1 MRILLTLIFYVLT
14 SFSLRAEI
22 LSATTTGRTVN
33 TGINQELL
41 TKRATANAIEN
52 FLLHNGAKIKAITI
66 VEDGEIA
73 FDQIRINSEHRL
85 LGFDIMQH
93 KATTEYTEVTLKVYY
108 GKIGP
113 SQPCRD
119 RKKLGIQLT
128 GITANLSPN
137 APAFLIHM
145 KKSLHEG
152 IKNLAADMEFVAI
165 ENGPGSVGQSKF
177 AFDYA
182 TLAAAQTTNRETVNA
197 DTLAIKLQIMQA
209 NDANQINVNFH
220 TSSSNKKLEKDIATV
235 TTNTELSM
243 LAAPLFVNR
252 VPRSRSEVMSD
263 LLTPYLNEFSEVIN
277 RITCEP
283 VSTPLVKQGN
293 QYRVKI
299 GSRDGV
305 NKNSI
310 FLFENG
316 QTSGF
321 GVRKL
326 LKTETQLIPLQ
337 SIFPVE
343 PEDGALL
350 YLVK

>member
-1 MRILLTLIFYVLT
+1 MRILLTLIFYLLT
-14 SFSLRAEI
+14 SFSLRAEM
-22 LSATTTGRTVN
+22 LSATTTGLTLN

-73 FDQIRINSEHRL
+73 FDQIRINTEHRL
-85 LGFDIMQH
+85 LGFDILKH
-93 KATTEYTEVTLKVYY
+93 HATTEYTEVTLKVYY

-128 GITANLSPN
+128 GVTANLSYN
-137 APAFLIHM
+137 APAFLINIQ
-145 KKSLHEG
+145 KSLHEG
-152 IKNLAADMEFVAI
+152 IKNLAADMEFVTI
-165 ENGPGSVGQSKF
+165 EEGSGSAGQSNF

-182 TLAAAQTTNRETVNA
+182 TLASAQTTKRETVNA
-197 DTLAIKLQIMQA
+197 DTLAIKLQIIQVNGA
-209 NDANQINVNFH
+209 DQINVNFH
-220 TSSSNKKLEKDIATV
+220 TSSSNKKLEKDIGIV
-235 TTNTELSM
+235 TTNTEIST
-243 LAAPLFVNR
+243 LAAPFFINR
-252 VPRSRSEVMSD
+252 VPRSRRDVISE
-263 LLTPYLNEFSEVIN
+263 LLTPYLNELSKVLN
-277 RITCEP
+277 RISCEP
-283 VSTPLVKQGN
+283 VSTTLVKEGN

-299 GSRDGV
+299 GSKDGV

-321 GVRKL
+321 GVKKL
-326 LKTETQLIPLQ
+326 LETETQLIPLQ

-343 PEDGALL
+343 PKDGALL

>member
-1 MRILLTLIFYVLT
+1 MRIFLTLIFYVLT

-22 LSATTTGRTVN
+22 LSATTTGRTIN

-85 LGFDIMQH
+85 LGFDILQH
-93 KATTEYTEVTLKVYY
+93 KASTEYTEVTLKVYY

-113 SQPCRD
+113 PQQCRD
-119 RKKLGIQLT
+119 RKKLGIRLT
-128 GITANLSPN
+128 GVTANLAPN
-137 APAFLIHM
+137 APAFLIHI

-152 IKNLAADMEFVAI
+152 IKNLGADMEFVTI
-165 ENGPGSVGQSKF
+165 ENGPSSVGQSKF

-182 TLAAAQTTNRETVNA
+182 TLAAAQTTKRETVNA
-197 DTLAIKLQIMQA
+197 DTLAIKLEIMQVSV
-209 NDANQINVNFH
+209 ANQVNVNFH
-220 TSSSNKKLEKDIATV
+220 TSSSNKKLETDIGIV
-235 TTNTELSM
+235 TTNAELSM
-243 LAAPLFVNR
+243 LAAPFFVNR

-263 LLTPYLNEFSEVIN
+263 LVTPYLSEFSKVIN

-283 VSTPLVKQGN
+283 VSTPLVKEGN

-299 GSRDGV
+299 GSKDGV
-305 NKNSI
+305 NKNSV

-326 LKTETQLIPLQ
+326 LETETQLIPLQ

-343 PEDGALL
+343 PKDGALL

>member
-1 MRILLTLIFYVLT
+1 MRIFLTLIFYVLT

-22 LSATTTGRTVN
+22 LSATTTGRTIN

-73 FDQIRINSEHRL
+73 FDQIRINTEHRL
-85 LGFDIMQH
+85 LGFDILQH
-93 KATTEYTEVTLKVYY
+93 KASTEYTEVTLKVYY

-113 SQPCRD
+113 SQQCRD
-119 RKKLGIQLT
+119 RKKLGIRLT
-128 GITANLSPN
+128 GVTANLAPN
-137 APAFLIHM
+137 APAFLIHI

-152 IKNLAADMEFVAI
+152 IKNLGADMEFVTI
-165 ENGPGSVGQSKF
+165 ENGPSSVGQSKF

-182 TLAAAQTTNRETVNA
+182 TLAAAQTTKRETVNA
-197 DTLAIKLQIMQA
+197 DTLAIKLEIMQV
-209 NDANQINVNFH
+209 NGANQVNVNFH
-220 TSSSNKKLEKDIATV
+220 TSSSNNKLETDIGV
-235 TTNTELSM
+235 MTTSTELSM
-243 LAAPLFVNR
+243 LAPPFFINR
-252 VPRSRSEVMSD
+252 VPRSRREVMSE
-263 LLTPYLNEFSEVIN
+263 LLTPYLHELSKVLN
-277 RITCEP
+277 RISCEP
-283 VSTPLVKQGN
+283 VSTTLVKEGN

-299 GSRDGV
+299 GSKNGV

-326 LKTETQLIPLQ
+326 LETETQLIPLQ

-343 PEDGALL
+343 PKDGALL

>member
-1 MRILLTLIFYVLT
+1 MRILLTLIFYLLT
-14 SFSLRAEI
+14 SFSLRAEM
-22 LSATTTGRTVN
+22 LSATTTGLTLN

-73 FDQIRINSEHRL
+73 FDQIRINTEHRL
-85 LGFDIMQH
+85 LGFDILKH
-93 KATTEYTEVTLKVYY
+93 NATTEYTEVTLKVYY

-119 RKKLGIQLT
+119 RKKLGIQLI
-128 GITANLSPN
+128 GVTANLSYN
-137 APAFLIHM
+137 APAFLIHIQ
-145 KKSLHEG
+145 KSLHEG
-152 IKNLAADMEFVAI
+152 IKNLAADMEFVTI
-165 ENGPGSVGQSKF
+165 EDGPGSAGQSNF
-177 AFDYA
+177 TFDYA
-182 TLAAAQTTNRETVNA
+182 TLASAQTTTRETVNA
-197 DTLAIKLQIMQA
+197 DTLAINLQIIQVNGA
-209 NDANQINVNFH
+209 DQINVNFH
-220 TSSSNKKLEKDIATV
+220 TSSSNKKLEKDIGIV
-235 TTNTELSM
+235 TTNTEIST
-243 LAAPLFVNR
+243 LAAPFFINR
-252 VPRSRSEVMSD
+252 VPRSRRDVISELV
-263 LLTPYLNEFSEVIN
+263 TPYLNELSKVLN
-277 RITCEP
+277 RISCEP
-283 VSTPLVKQGN
+283 VSTTLVKEGN

-299 GSRDGV
+299 GSKDGV

-321 GVRKL
+321 GVKKL

-343 PEDGALL
+343 PKDGALL
-350 YLVK
+350 YLIK

>member
-1 MRILLTLIFYVLT
+1 MRIFLTLIFYVLT

-22 LSATTTGRTVN
+22 LSATTTGRTIN

-73 FDQIRINSEHRL
+73 FDQIRINTEHRL
-85 LGFDIMQH
+85 LGFDILQH
-93 KATTEYTEVTLKVYY
+93 KASTEYTEVTLKVYY

-113 SQPCRD
+113 SQQCRD
-119 RKKLGIQLT
+119 RKKLGIRLT
-128 GITANLSPN
+128 GVTANLAPN
-137 APAFLIHM
+137 APAFLIHI

-152 IKNLAADMEFVAI
+152 IKNLGADMEFVTI
-165 ENGPGSVGQSKF
+165 ENGPSSVGQSKF
-177 AFDYA
+177 AFDYNI
-182 TLAAAQTTNRETVNA
+182 LAAAQTTKRETVNA
-197 DTLAIKLQIMQA
+197 DTLAIKLEIMQV
-209 NDANQINVNFH
+209 NGANQVNVNFH
-220 TSSSNKKLEKDIATV
+220 TSSSNKKLETDIGIV
-235 TTNTELSM
+235 TANTELSM
-243 LAAPLFVNR
+243 LAPPFFINR
-252 VPRSRSEVMSD
+252 VPRSRREVMSE
-263 LLTPYLNEFSEVIN
+263 LLTPYLHELSKVLN
-277 RITCEP
+277 RISCEP
-283 VSTPLVKQGN
+283 VSTTLVKEGN

-299 GSRDGV
+299 GSKNGV

-326 LKTETQLIPLQ
+326 LETETQLIPLQ

-343 PEDGALL
+343 PKDGALL

>member
-1 MRILLTLIFYVLT
+1 MRIILTLIFYLFT

-22 LSATTTGRTVN
+22 LSATTTGRTLN

-66 VEDGEIA
+66 VEDGAIA
-73 FDQIRINSEHRL
+73 FDQIRVNSEHRL
-85 LGFDIMQH
+85 LGFDILQH
-93 KATTEYTEVTLKVYY
+93 KATTEYTEVALKVYF
-108 GKIGP
+108 GKIGS
-113 SQPCRD
+113 SQKCRD
-119 RKKLGIQLT
+119 RKKLGIRLT
-128 GITANLSPN
+128 GVTANLSPY

-145 KKSLHEG
+145 KKSLHDG
-152 IKNLAADMEFVAI
+152 IKNLAADMEFVTI
-165 ENGPGSVGQSKF
+165 EDGPGSVSQSNF

-182 TLAAAQTTNRETVNA
+182 TLASAQTTKRETVNA
-197 DTLAIKLQIMQA
+197 DTLAIKLQIIQVNGA
-209 NDANQINVNFH
+209 DQINVNFH
-220 TSSSNKKLEKDIATV
+220 TSSSNKKLEKDIGIV
-235 TTNTELSM
+235 TTNTEISM
-243 LAAPLFVNR
+243 LAAPFFINR
-252 VPRSRSEVMSD
+252 VPRSRRDVISE
-263 LLTPYLNEFSEVIN
+263 LLTPYLNELSKVLN
-277 RITCEP
+277 RISCEP
-283 VSTPLVKQGN
+283 VSTTLVKEGN

-299 GSRDGV
+299 GSKDGV

-326 LKTETQLIPLQ
+326 LETETQLIPLQ

-343 PEDGALL
+343 PKDGALL
-350 YLVK
+350 YLVE

>member
-1 MRILLTLIFYVLT
+1 MRILLTLIFYLLT
-14 SFSLRAEI
+14 SFSLRAEM
-22 LSATTTGRTVN
+22 LSATTTGLTLN

-85 LGFDIMQH
+85 LGFDILKH
-93 KATTEYTEVTLKVYY
+93 HATTEYTEVTLKVYY

-128 GITANLSPN
+128 GVTANLSYN
-137 APAFLIHM
+137 APAFLINIQ
-145 KKSLHEG
+145 KSLHEG
-152 IKNLAADMEFVAI
+152 IKNLAADMEFVTI
-165 ENGPGSVGQSKF
+165 EEGSGSAGQSNF

-182 TLAAAQTTNRETVNA
+182 TLASAQTTKRETVNA
-197 DTLAIKLQIMQA
+197 DTLAIKLQIIQVNGA
-209 NDANQINVNFH
+209 DQINVNFH
-220 TSSSNKKLEKDIATV
+220 TSSSNKKLEKDIGIV
-235 TTNTELSM
+235 TTNTEIST
-243 LAAPLFVNR
+243 LAAPFFINR
-252 VPRSRSEVMSD
+252 VPRSRRDVISE
-263 LLTPYLNEFSEVIN
+263 LLTPYLNELSKVLN
-277 RITCEP
+277 RVSCEP
-283 VSTPLVKQGN
+283 VSTNLVKEGN

-299 GSRDGV
+299 GSKDGV

-321 GVRKL
+321 GVKKL
-326 LKTETQLIPLQ
+326 LETETQLIPLQ

-343 PEDGALL
+343 PKDGALL

>member
-22 LSATTTGRTVN
+22 LSATTTGRTIN

-73 FDQIRINSEHRL
+73 FDQIQINTEHRL
-85 LGFDIMQH
+85 LGFDVLQH
-93 KATTEYTEVTLKVYY
+93 EATTEYTEVTLKVYY

-119 RKKLGIQLT
+119 RKKLEIQLT
-128 GITANLSPN
+128 GVTAHLSPN
-137 APAFLIHM
+137 APAFLIHI

-152 IKNLAADMEFVAI
+152 VKNLAADMEFVRI
-165 ENGPGSVGQSKF
+165 EDGPTSVSQSKF
-177 AFDYA
+177 AFDYG
-182 TLAAAQTTNRETVNA
+182 TLASAQTTKTETVNT
-197 DTLAIKLQIMQA
+197 DTLAIKLQIMQV

-220 TSSSNKKLEKDIATV
+220 TSSSNKKLETDIGNV

-243 LAAPLFVNR
+243 LAAPFFVKR
-252 VPRSRSEVMSD
+252 VPRSRSEVMSE
-263 LLTPYLNEFSEVIN
+263 LLAPYLNEFSKVLN
-277 RITCEP
+277 RISCEP
-283 VSTPLVKQGN
+283 VSTTLLKEGN

-299 GSRDGV
+299 GSKDGV

-326 LKTETQLIPLQ
+326 LETETQLIPLQ

-343 PEDGALL
+343 PKDGALL

>member
-1 MRILLTLIFYVLT
+1 MRILLTLIFYLLT
-14 SFSLRAEI
+14 SFSLRAEM
-22 LSATTTGRTVN
+22 LSATTTGLTLN

-73 FDQIRINSEHRL
+73 FDQIRINTEHRL
-85 LGFDIMQH
+85 LGFDILKH
-93 KATTEYTEVTLKVYY
+93 HATTEYTEVTLKVYY

-128 GITANLSPN
+128 GVTANLSYN
-137 APAFLIHM
+137 APAFLINIQ
-145 KKSLHEG
+145 KSLHEG
-152 IKNLAADMEFVAI
+152 IKNLAADMEFVTI
-165 ENGPGSVGQSKF
+165 EEGSGSAGQSNF

-182 TLAAAQTTNRETVNA
+182 TLASAQTTKRETVNA
-197 DTLAIKLQIMQA
+197 DTLAIKLQIIQVNGA
-209 NDANQINVNFH
+209 DQINVNFH
-220 TSSSNKKLEKDIATV
+220 TSSSNKKLEKDIGIV
-235 TTNTELSM
+235 TTNTEIST
-243 LAAPLFVNR
+243 LAAPFFINR
-252 VPRSRSEVMSD
+252 VPRSRRDVISE
-263 LLTPYLNEFSEVIN
+263 LLTPYLNELSKVLN
-277 RITCEP
+277 RISCEP
-283 VSTPLVKQGN
+283 VSTPLVKEGN

-299 GSRDGV
+299 GSKDGV

-321 GVRKL
+321 GVKKL
-326 LKTETQLIPLQ
+326 LETETQLIPLQ

-343 PEDGALL
+343 PKDGALL

>member
-1 MRILLTLIFYVLT
+1 M
-14 SFSLRAEI
+14 
-22 LSATTTGRTVN
+22 LSATTTGLTLN

-73 FDQIRINSEHRL
+73 FDQIRINTEHRL
-85 LGFDIMQH
+85 LGFDILKH
-93 KATTEYTEVTLKVYY
+93 HATTEYTEVTLKVYY

-128 GITANLSPN
+128 GVTANLSYN
-137 APAFLIHM
+137 APAFLINIQ
-145 KKSLHEG
+145 KSLHEG
-152 IKNLAADMEFVAI
+152 IKNLAADMEFVTI
-165 ENGPGSVGQSKF
+165 EEGSGSAGQSNF

-182 TLAAAQTTNRETVNA
+182 TLASAQTTKRETVNA
-197 DTLAIKLQIMQA
+197 DTLAIKLQIIQVNGA
-209 NDANQINVNFH
+209 DQINVNFH
-220 TSSSNKKLEKDIATV
+220 TSSSNKKLEKDIGIV
-235 TTNTELSM
+235 TTNTEIST
-243 LAAPLFVNR
+243 LAAPFFINR
-252 VPRSRSEVMSD
+252 VPRSRRDVISE
-263 LLTPYLNEFSEVIN
+263 LLTPYLNELSKVLN
-277 RITCEP
+277 RISCEP
-283 VSTPLVKQGN
+283 VSTPLVKEGN

-299 GSRDGV
+299 GSKGGV

-343 PEDGALL
+343 PKDGALL

>member
-1 MRILLTLIFYVLT
+1 MRTILILIFYIFT
-14 SFSLRAEI
+14 SLSVRAEL
-22 LSATTTGRTVN
+22 LSATTTGRTIN

-85 LGFDIMQH
+85 LGFDILQH
-93 KATTEYTEVTLKVYY
+93 DAKTEYTEVTLKVYY

-113 SQPCRD
+113 SQQCRD
-119 RKKLGIQLT
+119 RNKLGIQLT
-128 GITANLSPN
+128 GVTANLSPY
-137 APAFLIHM
+137 APAFLIHI

-152 IKNLAADMEFVAI
+152 IKNLAADMEFVTI
-165 ENGPGSVGQSKF
+165 EDGPRAVGESKF

-182 TLAAAQTTNRETVNA
+182 TLASAQTTKREILNA
-197 DTLAIKLQIMQA
+197 DTLALKLEIMQV
-209 NDANQINVNFH
+209 NGANQIKVNFH
-220 TSSSNKKLEKDIATV
+220 TSSSNKKIETDIGIV

-243 LAAPLFVNR
+243 LAAPFFVNR
-252 VPRSRSEVMSD
+252 VPRSRSEVMSE
-263 LLTPYLNEFSEVIN
+263 LLTPYLNELSKVLN
-277 RITCEP
+277 RISCEP
-283 VSTPLVKQGN
+283 VSATLVKEGN

-299 GSRDGV
+299 GSKDGV

-326 LKTETQLIPLQ
+326 LETETQLIPLQ

-343 PEDGALL
+343 PKDGALL

>member
-22 LSATTTGRTVN
+22 LSATTTGRTIN

-73 FDQIRINSEHRL
+73 FDQLRINTEHQL
-85 LGFDIMQH
+85 LGFDVLQH

-119 RKKLGIQLT
+119 RKKLGIHLT
-128 GITANLSPN
+128 GVTANLAPN
-137 APAFLIHM
+137 APAFLIHI

-152 IKNLAADMEFVAI
+152 IKNLASDMEFVTI
-165 ENGPGSVGQSKF
+165 EDSPGSVGQSQF

-182 TLAAAQTTNRETVNA
+182 TLASAQTTKRETVNA
-197 DTLAIKLQIMQA
+197 DTLEIKLQIVQA
-209 NDANQINVNFH
+209 NDANQITVNFH
-220 TSSSNKKLEKDIATV
+220 TSSSNKKLAKDIGTV

-243 LAAPLFVNR
+243 LAAPFFVNR
-252 VPRSRSEVMSD
+252 VPRSRSEVMSE
-263 LLTPYLNEFSEVIN
+263 LITPYLYKFNTALN
-277 RITCEP
+277 RIACEP
-283 VSTPLVKQGN
+283 LSTTLVKEGN
-293 QYRVKI
+293 QYHVKV
-299 GSRDGV
+299 GSKDGV
-305 NKNSI
+305 KKSSI

-326 LKTETQLIPLQ
+326 LETEAQLIPLQ

-343 PEDGALL
+343 PKDGALL

>member
-1 MRILLTLIFYVLT
+1 MRIILTLIFYVLT
-14 SFSLRAEI
+14 SLSLRAEI
-22 LSATTTGRTVN
+22 LSATTTGRTIN

-85 LGFDIMQH
+85 LGFDILQH
-93 KATTEYTEVTLKVYY
+93 ETTTEYTEVALKVYY

-113 SQPCRD
+113 SQQCRD
-119 RKKLGIQLT
+119 RNKLGIQLT
-128 GITANLSPN
+128 GVTANLSPY
-137 APAFLIHM
+137 APAFLIHI

-152 IKNLAADMEFVAI
+152 IKNLAAEMEFVTI
-165 ENGPGSVGQSKF
+165 EGGPGSVGQSKF

-182 TLAAAQTTNRETVNA
+182 TLAAAQTTKRETVNA
-197 DTLAIKLQIMQA
+197 DTLAIKLEIMQV
-209 NDANQINVNFH
+209 NGANQVNVNFH
-220 TSSSNKKLEKDIATV
+220 TSSSNKKLETDIGV
-235 TTNTELSM
+235 MTTSTELSM
-243 LAAPLFVNR
+243 LAPPIFVNR
-252 VPRSRSEVMSD
+252 VPRSRREVMSD
-263 LLTPYLNEFSEVIN
+263 LLTPYLNELSKVLN
-277 RITCEP
+277 RISCEP
-283 VSTPLVKQGN
+283 VSTTLVKEGN
-293 QYRVKI
+293 LYRVKI
-299 GSRDGV
+299 GSKDGV

-326 LKTETQLIPLQ
+326 LETETQLIPLQ

-343 PEDGALL
+343 PQDGALL